1 MTPRAHQAACIALR
15 IAILILCGTNTSL
28 LVSVRRH
35 AQSLFPSAAAGRLW
49 DNDGLALGVQ
59 VLTAWA
65 LVSFCERQAPVP
77 PGKQP
82 TVAAHSDSRIFSGYL
97 LNPLLWLVPAR
108 LGTADPGPALI
119 LLLAAVQERSRSRLV
134 LWTTMGVA
142 VALAA
147 YWLPGA
153 VSLLVFLVSAVLTV
167 LPGEHHAKGHVT
179 AIDPL
184 CV

>member
-1 MTPRAHQAACIALR
+1 MTPRAHKAACAALR
-15 IAILILCGTNTSL
+15 IVILLLCGTNTSL

-35 AQSLFPSAAAGRLW
+35 AHSLFPSAAAGRLW
-49 DNDGLALGVQ
+49 DNEGLALGVQ

-65 LVSFCERQAPVP
+65 LVSFCERQAPAP

-82 TVAAHSDSRIFSGYL
+82 TVAAHSDSRIFSAYL

-119 LLLAAVQERSRSRLV
+119 LLLAAVQERSRSHLV
-134 LWTTMGVA
+134 LWTMMGVA

-179 AIDPL
+179 AIAPW